1 MRLFTNDFDSNG
13 TIEQITTRTI
23 DGKDMPINLKQEL
36 AKQIPSIKKKNLSYS
51 DYAKKSIQEI
61 FTPEV
66 IASSLQKVAVI
77 QESIIA
83 INKGNGQFEIQI
95 LPQEV
100 QLSTVNTSCVLD
112 INKDGILDII
122 LGGNQYEF
130 KPQFGRLDASHGS
143 VLLGNKKGKFSLV
156 SYPKSGLFITG
167 EVQKMKTIRTKN
179 KTTSFIAVVND
190 GSPKLF
196 TINE

>member
-1 MRLFTNDFDSNG
+1 
-13 TIEQITTRTI
+13 
-23 DGKDMPINLKQEL
+23 L

-83 INKGNGQFEIQI
+83 IYKGNGQFEIQI

-179 KTTSFIAVVND
+179 KTTSFIAVVNN

>member
-36 AKQIPSIKKKNLSYS
+36 AKQIPSIKKKNLSYG

-61 FTPEV
+61 FSPEV

-95 LPQEV
+95 MPQEV

-112 INKDGILDII
+112 INKDGILDIV

-179 KTTSFIAVVND
+179 KTTSFIAVVNN

>member
-1 MRLFTNDFDSNG
+1 
-13 TIEQITTRTI
+13 
-23 DGKDMPINLKQEL
+23 
-36 AKQIPSIKKKNLSYS
+36 
-51 DYAKKSIQEI
+51 
-61 FTPEV
+61 
-66 IASSLQKVAVI
+66 
-77 QESIIA
+77 
-83 INKGNGQFEIQI
+83 
-95 LPQEV
+95 
-100 QLSTVNTSCVLD
+100 VLD
-112 INKDGILDII
+112 INKDGILDIV

>member
-1 MRLFTNDFDSNG
+1 VITN
-13 TIEQITTRTI
+13 
-23 DGKDMPINLKQEL
+23 
-36 AKQIPSIKKKNLSYS
+36 
-51 DYAKKSIQEI
+51 
-61 FTPEV
+61 
-66 IASSLQKVAVI
+66 SLQKTAVT

-83 INKGNGQFEIQI
+83 INKGNGQFEIQ
-95 LPQEV
+95 LMPQGV
-100 QLSTVNTSCVLD
+100 QLSTVNTSCVID
-112 INKDGILDII
+112 VNKDGILDII

-179 KTTSFIAVVND
+179 KSTLFIAVVNN

-196 TINE
+196 TIHE